1 MRPPFTWL
9 VRGVLAG
16 GPHPEHS
23 GGLSMLIYQLRS
35 ERIGAILS
43 VFERPL
49 EDGDLSRYKLRYL
62 WQPTDDWMPPPDL
75 GAACAFIDGSRAA
88 GTGTLVHCLAGLGR
102 TGTVLAAYLIHTGV
116 CDSAEAAKQKVR
128 REYDAGAVQSA
139 EQFEALEEFANRRR

>member
-1 MRPPFTWL
+1 
-9 VRGVLAG
+9 
-16 GPHPEHS
+16 
-23 GGLSMLIYQLRS
+23 MLIYQLRA

-49 EDGDLSRYKLRYL
+49 EGGDLSRYKLRYL

-75 GAACAFIDGSRAA
+75 RAACAFIDESRRA
-88 GTGTLVHCLAGLGR
+88 GMGTLVHCLAGLGR

-128 REYDAGAVQSA
+128 REYDPGAVQSA
-139 EQFEALEEFANRRR
+139 EQYIALEDFARLRRG